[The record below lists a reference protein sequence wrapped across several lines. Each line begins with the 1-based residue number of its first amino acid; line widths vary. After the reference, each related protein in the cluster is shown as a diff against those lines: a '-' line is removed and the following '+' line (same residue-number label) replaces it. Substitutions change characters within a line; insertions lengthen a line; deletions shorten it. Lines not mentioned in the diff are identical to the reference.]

1 MNKLNMT
8 QGISWIHLL
17 RFSLPVF
24 LGYLLQQLYNTVDAM
39 VVGKFAGESSLSA
52 VGTTASFVFFF
63 LAIATGFSAGNGV
76 VVAQYYGADQKDKVR
91 ESAAT
96 GITFLMMLGVV
107 FTIFAIVISRPAY
120 IYFVNVPN
128 DYIELTLIYFRVYA
142 IGLVFQFGYNIFSA
156 ILRAI
161 GDSAATLYFL
171 LISSVINV
179 VLDILFVAYFHMGVY
194 GAAVATVISQAAL
207 FVAAYLYMIKK
218 YPIFRFRLREY
229 KLNKNLVNK
238 TVQIGFPMSLQ
249 LIVVSLGLTLIQR
262 VVNAFG
268 QVMTASFTVGYRI
281 EMYLHLPCNTFQT
294 SLATYTGQNIGAG
307 KMDRVKKGAKQAVL
321 MSVIFTIV
329 ISIII
334 LINSDF
340 IITLFGLGEHAT
352 IYCLSHI
359 RAIAVV
365 TIILSMYLPLFGV
378 FQGANHSILPMF
390 VAICALGI
398 RVVVTYLFCYSDI
411 FGHSIIWWNGIFG
424 FGTGFLVTWTFYL
437 SGIWQKNAK
446 L

>member
-1 MNKLNMT
+1 MNNLNMT
-8 QGISWIHLL
+8 QGSPWKHILS
-17 RFSLPVF
+17 FSLPVF
-24 LGYLLQQLYNTVDAM
+24 IGSLLQQLYNTVDAM

-76 VVAQYYGADQKDKVR
+76 VVAQYFGADQKDKVR
-91 ESAAT
+91 ESTVT
-96 GITFLMMLGVV
+96 GISFLMILGVV

-179 VLDILFVAYFHMGVY
+179 VLDILFVAYFHLGVY
-194 GAAVATVISQAAL
+194 GAAVATVISQAAS
-207 FVAAYLYMIKK
+207 FVAAYFYMVKK
-218 YPIFRFRLREY
+218 YPIFRFKLSEY
-229 KLNKNLVNK
+229 KLNKDLVNK

-281 EMYLHLPCNTFQT
+281 EMYLHLPCNAFQT
-294 SLATYTGQNIGAG
+294 ALATYTGQNIGAG

-321 MSVIFTIV
+321 MSVLFTLV

-340 IITLFGLGEHAT
+340 IITLFGLGKQAT

-378 FQGANHSILPMF
+378 FQGTNHSILPMF
-390 VAICALGI
+390 VAISALGI

-411 FGHSIIWWNGIFG
+411 FGHSIIWWNGLFG

-437 SGIWQKNAK
+437 SGIWQKNASI
-446 L
+446 

>member
-8 QGISWIHLL
+8 QGSPWKHILL
-17 RFSLPVF
+17 FSLPVF
-24 LGYLLQQLYNTVDAM
+24 VGSLLQQLYNTVDAM

-76 VVAQYYGADQKDKVR
+76 VVAQYYGAEQKDKVR

-96 GITFLMMLGVV
+96 GITFLMILGVV
-107 FTIFAIVISRPAY
+107 FTIFAIATSRPVY
-120 IYFVNVPN
+120 IHFVNVPN

-142 IGLVFQFGYNIFSA
+142 LGLVFQFGYNIFSA

-194 GAAVATVISQAAL
+194 GAAVATVISQAAS
-207 FVAAYLYMIKK
+207 FVAAYFYMVKK
-218 YPIFRFRLREY
+218 YPIFRFKLSEY
-229 KLNKNLVNK
+229 KLNKDIVNK

-262 VVNAFG
+262 VVNGFG

-281 EMYLHLPCNTFQT
+281 EMYLHLPCNAFQT
-294 SLATYTGQNIGAG
+294 AMATFTGQNIGAD
-307 KMDRVKKGAKQAVL
+307 KMYRVKKGALQAVL
-321 MSVIFTIV
+321 MSVLFTV
-329 ISIII
+329 AISIII

-340 IITLFGLGEHAT
+340 IITLFGLGEQAT

-359 RAIAVV
+359 KAIAVV

-390 VAICALGI
+390 VAIFALGI

-411 FGHSIIWWNGIFG
+411 FGHSIIWWNGLFG

>member
-1 MNKLNMT
+1 MNMT
-8 QGISWIHLL
+8 QGSPWKHILL
-17 RFSLPVF
+17 FSLPVF
-24 LGYLLQQLYNTVDAM
+24 IGSLLQQLYNTVDAM

-76 VVAQYYGADQKDKVR
+76 VVAQYYGAEQRDKVR

-96 GITFLMMLGVV
+96 GITFLMILGVV
-107 FTIFAIVISRPAY
+107 FTIFAIVTSRPVY
-120 IYFVNVPN
+120 IHFVNVPN
-128 DYIELTLIYFRVYA
+128 DYIELTLVYFRVYA
-142 IGLVFQFGYNIFSA
+142 LGLVFQFGYNIFSA

-194 GAAVATVISQAAL
+194 GAAVATVISQAAS
-207 FVAAYLYMIKK
+207 FVAAYFYMVKK
-218 YPIFRFRLREY
+218 YPIFRFKLSEY
-229 KLNKNLVNK
+229 KLNKDLINK

-262 VVNAFG
+262 VVNGFG

-281 EMYLHLPCNTFQT
+281 EMYLHLPCNAFQT
-294 SLATYTGQNIGAG
+294 AMATFTGQNIGAG
-307 KMDRVKKGAKQAVL
+307 KMYRVKKGALQAVL
-321 MSVIFTIV
+321 MSVLFTV
-329 ISIII
+329 AISIII

-340 IITLFGLGEHAT
+340 IITLFGLGEQAT

-359 RAIAVV
+359 KAIAVV

-390 VAICALGI
+390 VAIFALGI

-411 FGHSIIWWNGIFG
+411 FGHSIIWWNGLFG
-424 FGTGFLVTWTFYL
+424 FGIGFLVTWTFYL

>member
-1 MNKLNMT
+1 MT
-8 QGISWIHLL
+8 QGSPWKHILS
-17 RFSLPVF
+17 FSLPVF
-24 LGYLLQQLYNTVDAM
+24 IGSLLQQLYNTVDAM

-76 VVAQYYGADQKDKVR
+76 VVAQYFGADQKDKVR
-91 ESAAT
+91 ESAVT
-96 GITFLMMLGVV
+96 GISFLMILGVV

-194 GAAVATVISQAAL
+194 GAAVATVISQAAS
-207 FVAAYLYMIKK
+207 FVAAYFYMVKK
-218 YPIFRFRLREY
+218 YPIFRFKLSEY
-229 KLNKNLVNK
+229 KLNKDLVNK

-281 EMYLHLPCNTFQT
+281 EMYLHLPCNAFQT
-294 SLATYTGQNIGAG
+294 ALATYTGQNIGAC
-307 KMDRVKKGAKQAVL
+307 KMDRVKNGAKQAVL
-321 MSVIFTIV
+321 MSVLFTLV

-334 LINSDF
+334 LINS
-340 IITLFGLGEHAT
+340 IKKS
-352 IYCLSHI
+352 LS
-359 RAIAVV
+359 
-365 TIILSMYLPLFGV
+365 
-378 FQGANHSILPMF
+378 
-390 VAICALGI
+390 
-398 RVVVTYLFCYSDI
+398 
-411 FGHSIIWWNGIFG
+411 
-424 FGTGFLVTWTFYL
+424 
-437 SGIWQKNAK
+437 
-446 L
+446 

>member
-8 QGISWIHLL
+8 QGSPWKHILL
-17 RFSLPVF
+17 FSLPVF
-24 LGYLLQQLYNTVDAM
+24 IGSLLQQLYNTVDAM

-76 VVAQYYGADQKDKVR
+76 VVAQYYGAEQRDKVR

-96 GITFLMMLGVV
+96 GIIFLMILGVV
-107 FTIFAIVISRPAY
+107 FTIFAIVTSRPVY
-120 IYFVNVPN
+120 IHFVNVPN
-128 DYIELTLIYFRVYA
+128 DYIELTLVYFRVYA
-142 IGLVFQFGYNIFSA
+142 LGLVFQFGYNIFSA

-194 GAAVATVISQAAL
+194 GAAVATVISQAAS
-207 FVAAYLYMIKK
+207 FVAAYFYMVKK
-218 YPIFRFRLREY
+218 YPIFRFKLSEY
-229 KLNKNLVNK
+229 KLNKDLINK

-262 VVNAFG
+262 VVNGFG

-281 EMYLHLPCNTFQT
+281 EMYLHLPCNAFQT
-294 SLATYTGQNIGAG
+294 AMATFTGQNIGAG
-307 KMDRVKKGAKQAVL
+307 KMYRVKKGALQAVL
-321 MSVIFTIV
+321 MSVLFTV
-329 ISIII
+329 AISIII

-340 IITLFGLGEHAT
+340 IITLFGLGEQAT

-359 RAIAVV
+359 KAIAVV

-390 VAICALGI
+390 VAIFALGI

-411 FGHSIIWWNGIFG
+411 FGHSIIWWNGLFG

>member
-8 QGISWIHLL
+8 QGSPWKHILL
-17 RFSLPVF
+17 FSLPVF
-24 LGYLLQQLYNTVDAM
+24 IGSLLQQLYNTVDAM

-76 VVAQYYGADQKDKVR
+76 VVAQYYGAEQRDKVR

-96 GITFLMMLGVV
+96 GIIFLMILGVV
-107 FTIFAIVISRPAY
+107 FTIFAIVTSRPVY
-120 IYFVNVPN
+120 IHFVNVPN
-128 DYIELTLIYFRVYA
+128 DYIELTLVYFRVYA
-142 IGLVFQFGYNIFSA
+142 LGLVFQFGYNIFSA

-194 GAAVATVISQAAL
+194 GAAVATVISQAAS
-207 FVAAYLYMIKK
+207 FVAAYFYMVKK
-218 YPIFRFRLREY
+218 YPIFRFKLSEY
-229 KLNKNLVNK
+229 KLNKDIVNK

-262 VVNAFG
+262 VVNGFG

-281 EMYLHLPCNTFQT
+281 EMYLHLPCNAFQT
-294 SLATYTGQNIGAG
+294 AMATFTGQNIGAD
-307 KMDRVKKGAKQAVL
+307 KMYRVKKGALQAVL
-321 MSVIFTIV
+321 MSVLFTV
-329 ISIII
+329 AISIII

-340 IITLFGLGEHAT
+340 IITLFGLGEQAT

-359 RAIAVV
+359 KAIAVV

-390 VAICALGI
+390 VAIFALGI

-411 FGHSIIWWNGIFG
+411 FGHSIIWWNGLFG

>member
-8 QGISWIHLL
+8 QGSPWKHILL
-17 RFSLPVF
+17 FSLPVF
-24 LGYLLQQLYNTVDAM
+24 IGSLLQQLYNTVDAM

-76 VVAQYYGADQKDKVR
+76 VVAQYYGAEQRDKVR

-96 GITFLMMLGVV
+96 GIIFLMILGVV
-107 FTIFAIVISRPAY
+107 FTIFAIVTSRPVY
-120 IYFVNVPN
+120 IHFVNVPN
-128 DYIELTLIYFRVYA
+128 DYIELTLVYFRVYA
-142 IGLVFQFGYNIFSA
+142 LGLVFQFGYNIFSA

-194 GAAVATVISQAAL
+194 GAAVATVISQAAS
-207 FVAAYLYMIKK
+207 FVAAYFYMVKK
-218 YPIFRFRLREY
+218 YPIFRFKLSEY
-229 KLNKNLVNK
+229 KLNKDLINK

-262 VVNAFG
+262 VVNGFG

-281 EMYLHLPCNTFQT
+281 EMYLHLPCNAFQT
-294 SLATYTGQNIGAG
+294 AMATFTGQNIGAD
-307 KMDRVKKGAKQAVL
+307 KMYRVKKGALQAVL
-321 MSVIFTIV
+321 MSVLFTV
-329 ISIII
+329 AISIII

-340 IITLFGLGEHAT
+340 IITLFGLGEQAT

-359 RAIAVV
+359 KAIAVV

-390 VAICALGI
+390 VAIFALGI

-411 FGHSIIWWNGIFG
+411 FGHSIIWWNGLFG